1 MQKLMSSK
9 TRGSMLW
16 GFLLVILGLFAM
28 MTPAVSGIATTFM
41 LGALLLISGLATVI
55 YAFGSHAYHVWSLPG
70 VGLMER

>member
-9 TRGSMLW
+9 THVRGSMLW

-41 LGALLLISGLATVI
+41 LGALLLI
-55 YAFGSHAYHVWSLPG
+55 GSHAYHVWSLPG